1 MIENVINKGIDMIN
15 GAINLINKIP
25 RSKYRKF

>member
-15 GAINLINKIP
+15 GAINLINNIP